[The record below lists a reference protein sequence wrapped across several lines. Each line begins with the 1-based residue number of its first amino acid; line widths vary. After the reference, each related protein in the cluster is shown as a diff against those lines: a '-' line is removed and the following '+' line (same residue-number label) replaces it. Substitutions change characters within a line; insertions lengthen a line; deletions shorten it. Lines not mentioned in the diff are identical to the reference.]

1 MTTLNIS
8 DIVVEFQH
16 KRILDGITATF
27 HGGELTAII
36 GPNGVGK
43 TTLIKAIARLV
54 KVKGSVVLEDK
65 KTQKLSRDKIAYVP
79 QMSSANTNLTVFEMV
94 LLGLI
99 KNLSWKVSSE
109 QIDAVE
115 EVLRALNLLEISEK
129 QFSKLSGGQRQIV
142 TMAQALISKPKVLL
156 LDEPTSALDLRHQL
170 QIMDIAQK
178 YTRETGAVTLFVIHD
193 LTLAG
198 RYSDNII
205 LLQNGKIKKYGV
217 LEDVFQPELLK
228 QAYEVE
234 VKVDYSDDGLTSV
247 IPVRPI

>member
-54 KVKGSVVLEDK
+54 KVEGSVVLEDK